1 MATTPT
7 TNSRAAALND
17 MVYSLEREL
26 EQIDECLS
34 RMRLPSEPAMKGVS
48 IGQMQAAAVLS
59 GHLSQLDQTYPNQMN
74 PFWRE
79 KYFLLTG
86 EGDLFAFQNTT
97 RDTLSETFLA
107 VKTCSGYWQET
118 CQSWVL
124 QIIGSVLR
132 RDGLLHEE
140 TWFLRV
146 VSSQGLLLW
155 LNAINKAVI
164 TAKEARMHQSLNVQG
179 GTEREVSVRT
189 LSIPMPSSQCSSPT
203 NLNERV
209 RESPTPSLL
218 PTRESRVVNSPQP
231 SFSSMPR
238 SLSMSSTYSSGKQNS
253 VRGKKAK
260 WWTTLVNL

>member
-1 MATTPT
+1 MTPRSPT
-7 TNSRAAALND
+7 TNTRAAALND

-34 RMRLPSEPAMKGVS
+34 RMRLPPEPAMKGVS
-48 IGQMQAAAVLS
+48 IGQLQAAAVLS
-59 GHLSQLDQTYPNQMN
+59 GHLSQLDQTYHNQMN
-74 PFWRE
+74 AFWRE
-79 KYFLLTG
+79 KYFLLTS

-132 RDGLLHEE
+132 RDGVLHEE

-164 TAKEARMHQSLNVQG
+164 TAKEVRMHVPQSL

-189 LSIPMPSSQCSSPT
+189 LSIPMPSQCSSPT
-203 NLNERV
+203 NLSERV

-218 PTRESRVVNSPQP
+218 PTRESRAVNSPEP